1 MSRGESLA
9 RTWRR
14 RALSLPLL
22 ASTALATLVL
32 LPTLPL
38 WALCDLILRRR
49 FATVRFQLTLTWL
62 AWCEVAGLL
71 ASLALW
77 PARLAGP
84 EPWLRLH
91 YSLQAG
97 WLRLLWAGTRRIYG
111 IRLEVEGEVPPPGR
125 GPLLVLARHASVA
138 DSLLPGLLLP
148 GWRLRYVLKDE
159 LRWDPCL
166 DVVGSRLPNAFVR
179 RGSGREAVA
188 AVEGLALGLGAEEGV
203 LIFPEGTRFS
213 PAKRERV
220 LLRLREEGRA
230 ALARF
235 GDELRH
241 VLPPRAGGT
250 LALLDAQPAGLV
262 LLLEHSGFEGA
273 VTLDS
278 LWRGALIGRRVRV
291 RLRTF
296 PRASLPLER
305 AARQGWLEARW
316 REVDAWVASGGF
328 VPRAEPLRFE
338 AASWSARASA

>member
-1 MSRGESLA
+1 MSQREPWT

-14 RALSLPLL
+14 RALSLPVL
-22 ASTALATLVL
+22 ALTALATLAL

-38 WALCDLILRRR
+38 WAALDLLLGRRL
-49 FATVRFQLTLTWL
+49 ATARFQLTLTWL
-62 AWCEVAGLL
+62 AWCEVGGLL
-71 ASLALW
+71 ASLVLW
-77 PARLAGP
+77 PARLAGLAR
-84 EPWLRLH
+84 WRRLH
-91 YSLQAG
+91 YELQAL
-97 WLRLLWAGTRRIYG
+97 WLRTLWGGTRRIYG
-111 IRLEVEGEVPPPGR
+111 ITLEVEGRAPRPGE

-166 DVVGSRLPNAFVR
+166 DVVGMRLPNAFVR
-179 RGSGREAVA
+179 RGSGREAVE
-188 AVEGLALGLGAEEGV
+188 AVEGLAEDLGAGEGV

-220 LLRLREEGRA
+220 LLRLREEGRD

-235 GDELRH
+235 GAELCH

-250 LALLDAQPAGLV
+250 LALLEAQPAGQV

-291 RLRTF
+291 RLRAF
-296 PRASLPLER
+296 PRAAIPAGR
-305 AARQGWLEARW
+305 AARQAWLEGRW
-316 REVDAWVASGGF
+316 REVDAWVADEAGGEAGSA
-328 VPRAEPLRFE
+328 PPARRA
-338 AASWSARASA
+338 A